1 MWPKALGRPAREGLS
16 TRHVMRCL
24 ASDPVVCRRQAF
36 VTHATFLISSPVSA
50 FRIFCTEFVTIKE
63 PVLPTIVH
71 ESSAIDATYLLP
83 PTHVLEIAPQGRRQ
97 KRIFFWNRSA
107 FRKQV
112 PKKPAE
118 CRISIEAGWRKE
130 LGRIGDQF
138 GRISRRTLP
147 ESVPPASRSLGSGI
161 GEPQVR
167 PRLQCARRTCRSAWA
182 VPNGR
187 RQGRAAPDG
196 NHRCRDP
203 VPLHQDRCVPEADPR
218 CTRPDLQ
225 KPLGDD
231 WAGTQE
237 AGLACPRVRCKTGL
251 TIGLPAWALRR
262 SALNDSSVPL
272 ASPPQAGDFDEPIL
286 RESCAIDCSSKTR
299 PLPPAVETPE
309 RRASRTARRGS

>member
-1 MWPKALGRPAREGLS
+1 MEDFHLKDEAARTTPIGLIHYANSYWMSARVLNANRPKVTHPDEPVNFLFYQAVELFLKAFLLLHGHSARELASRKFGHDFSALGERAEALGL
-16 TRHVMRCL
+16 
-24 ASDPVVCRRQAF
+24 
-36 VTHATFLISSPVSA
+36 FLMDEDKDVLLLMGTTDAVIRS
-50 FRIFCTEFVTIKE
+50 RYIK
-63 PVLPTIVH
+63 T
-71 ESSAIDATYLLP
+71 
-83 PTHVLEIAPQGRRQ
+83 
-97 KRIFFWNRSA
+97 
-107 FRKQV
+107 
-112 PKKPAE
+112 
-118 CRISIEAGWRKE
+118 
-130 LGRIGDQF
+130 
-138 GRISRRTLP
+138 
-147 ESVPPASRSLGSGI
+147 
-161 GEPQVR
+161 
-167 PRLQCARRTCRSAWA
+167 
-182 VPNGR
+182 
-187 RQGRAAPDG
+187 
-196 NHRCRDP
+196 
-203 VPLHQDRCVPEADPR
+203 VPEADPR